1 MAFSRTY
8 DGDAPVRINKWL
20 GQTGVCSRREA
31 ESLKARDPA
40 WGLRDRDAVVAAA
53 KARGLALTRR
63 IEMPANNLMLLFRRV

>member
-31 ESLKARDPA
+31 ESLIAD
-40 WGLRDRDAVVAAA
+40 GLVTIDGEVVRDAGR
-53 KARGLALTRR
+53 KIEPGQTLTLNDT
-63 IEMPANNLMLLFRRV
+63 A